1 MSRTY
6 ALQMLLQHGAL
17 TRKEIREITRWD
29 SKTVDKTI
37 EQLIEW
43 GSVAKS
49 ADSRDALYF
58 LP

>member
-17 TRKEIREITRWD
+17 TSKEIREITRWD
-29 SKTVDKTI
+29 AKTVSRTI
-37 EQLIEW
+37 EQLLEW
-43 GSVAKS
+43 GAVTKS